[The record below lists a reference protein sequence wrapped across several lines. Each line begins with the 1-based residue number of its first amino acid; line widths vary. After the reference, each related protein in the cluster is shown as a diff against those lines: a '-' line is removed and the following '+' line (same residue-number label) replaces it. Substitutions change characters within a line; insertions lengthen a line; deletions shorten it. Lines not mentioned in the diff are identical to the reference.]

1 MAHLA
6 RVVVASSEEV
16 LAFHLLA
23 MVAKSVTTG
32 GKVCIILSE
41 VLLSRKGEGGT
52 LPEGLLFQGR
62 A

>member
-32 GKVCIILSE
+32 G
-41 VLLSRKGEGGT
+41 
-52 LPEGLLFQGR
+52 
-62 A
+62 